1 MAELFVVGVLVTGVV
16 VLTPLADR
24 SGLPQPVLV
33 TMFGLLVPLVP
44 VVPEL
49 SIDPHLILPI
59 VLPPLLFAATQRTT
73 EREFRKDAG
82 SVLLLAVGLTTAT
95 VGVVAVVA
103 HLAGLGWGAAVV
115 LGAIVA
121 PPDPVAATAVARRL
135 KLPHRLVTLLEGE
148 GMFNDATALV
158 TYKVAVAAVVTSEV
172 SAGGV
177 ALELVLAVV
186 VGIAVGLAAGS
197 LTRLA
202 LSRLHDAAAEMTV
215 TAAMPF
221 AVYLGAEHVMGSGVL
236 AVLALGLYLRT
247 FGHVA
252 VTSSGWLLGRAVW
265 GYADFVLASLTFAF
279 IGFEL
284 TTVLEDS
291 DTDLSTVRLA
301 AAVIATLVGFRA
313 LWVYAAS
320 GAARAWPS
328 EHPGI
333 PRYSWPEA
341 TVLSWAGMRGVV
353 TVATALALPMT
364 LDDGSDFPRRSELVL
379 VALLTVLVTLT
390 VQGLTLSPLVRALG
404 VGTEADTRREVQE
417 LRERAAR
424 AGLRTVRALDPAS
437 TPDVVRRAAELQY
450 EGYLAAQEALGEAR
464 AAGPDGRPGHV
475 DELEEVLERAA
486 DAEREVVLE
495 ARSTGAVSPAAADEV
510 LHDVET
516 RAAREIS

>member
-1 MAELFVVGVLVTGVV
+1 VAELLVVGVLVAGVV
-16 VLTPLADR
+16 VLTPLAAR
-24 SGLPQPVLV
+24 TGLPQPVLV

-44 VVPEL
+44 IVPEL

-73 EREFRKDAG
+73 EREFRENAG

-95 VGVVAVVA
+95 AGAVAVVA
-103 HLAGLGWGAAVV
+103 HLAGLDWGPAIV
-115 LGAIVA
+115 LGAIVS

-135 KLPHRLVTLLEGE
+135 KLPHRMVTVLEGE

-172 SAGGV
+172 SAGGI

-186 VGIAVGLAAGS
+186 VGIAVGLAAGW

-215 TAAMPF
+215 TAVMPF

-252 VTSSGWLLGRAVW
+252 ITSNGWLLGRAVW
-265 GYADFVLASLTFAF
+265 GYADFAIASLTFAF
-279 IGFEL
+279 VGFEL

-291 DTDLSTVRLA
+291 NTGVSTVWLA
-301 AAVIATLVGFRA
+301 VAVVGTLIGFRS
-313 LWVYAAS
+313 LWIFSAV
-320 GAARAWPS
+320 GTARRWPS
-328 EHPGI
+328 DHPAI
-333 PRYSWPEA
+333 PRYAWGEA

-353 TVATALALPMT
+353 TVATALALPLT
-364 LDDGSDFPRRSELVL
+364 LEDGSDFPRRAELIL
-379 VALLTVLVTLT
+379 VALLVVLTTLT
-390 VQGLTLSPLVRALG
+390 VQGLTLSPLVRVLG

-417 LRERAAR
+417 LRERAAN
-424 AGLRTVRALDPAS
+424 AGLRTVHGLDPDS
-437 TPDVVRRAAELQY
+437 TPEVVRRAAELQY

-464 AAGPDGRPGHV
+464 AAGPDGRRGHA
-475 DELEEVLERAA
+475 DQLEEVLELAA

-516 RAAREIS
+516 RAAREIG